1 MTASEKVLLGRPR
14 GFDTDEALERA
25 MLYFWEH
32 GYEGA
37 SLSDLEGAMGIGRT
51 SMYAAFGN
59 KEQLFRKALD
69 RYAEGPAAYTERALR
84 KPTAREV
91 AADFLT
97 GAVRASTH
105 PGGPP
110 GCLTVQGALA
120 TGHSGQAAHDVL
132 VTWRDDGFHH
142 LHGRFTRAVD
152 EGDLPPGADPRK
164 LARLVMTVANGIAV
178 QAASGATR
186 AELQEVADTVLETW
200 PSP

>member
-1 MTASEKVLLGRPR
+1 MTAPEKALLGRPR
-14 GFDTDEALERA
+14 GFDTDAALERA

-59 KEQLFRKALD
+59 KEQLFRKVLD
-69 RYAEGPAAYTERALR
+69 RYAEGPAAYTERALL

-91 AADFLT
+91 ATDFLS
-97 GAVRASTH
+97 GAVRASTR
-105 PGGPP
+105 PGGPA

-120 TGHSGQAAHDVL
+120 TGHSGQAAHDAL
-132 VTWRDDGFHH
+132 AAWREEGYHH
-142 LHGRFTRAVD
+142 LHERFLRAVD
-152 EGDLPPGADPRK
+152 EGDLPSGADPSM
-164 LARLVMTVANGIAV
+164 LARLVMTVANGVAV
-178 QAASGATR
+178 QAAGGASR
-186 AELQEVADTVLETW
+186 PELQAVADAVMQIW